1 MGAKGHWAPWA
12 SLIAKGKNTNLTPYS
27 GNSLNKNL
35 LSQSARN
42 LARLTALSFSRE
54 RFMTY
59 LPILVGFLLGEAV
72 RPLKW
77 LKSLSSTSRSSL
89 ERLISKGF
97 SSPNTGRRRLLTT
110 SSKVMVS
117 SPIEKKNVW
126 REGHQRHAKCLNP
139 DMLQMTDEFAI
150 RKLPIHLNG
159 PTGNLARNKIKENG
173 NRFMRS
179 LSNLLI

>member
-12 SLIAKGKNTNLTPYS
+12 NLIAKGKKTDLTPYS

-72 RPLKW
+72 RPLK
-77 LKSLSSTSRSSL
+77 
-89 ERLISKGF
+89 
-97 SSPNTGRRRLLTT
+97 
-110 SSKVMVS
+110 
-117 SPIEKKNVW
+117 
-126 REGHQRHAKCLNP
+126 
-139 DMLQMTDEFAI
+139 
-150 RKLPIHLNG
+150 
-159 PTGNLARNKIKENG
+159 
-173 NRFMRS
+173 
-179 LSNLLI
+179 